1 MSSSNSGRIAFVT
14 QSDSIGAA
22 IEDWAHEHQIGF
34 SKCISLGTTGS
45 LGFGECIDSLAEDP
59 RTQSILLYMESVQ
72 DAGRFISAAREC
84 AIQKPII
91 VLKAPGS
98 NDKVYDAAFR
108 RCGILRVQRMA
119 DLFYMAEVLERQP
132 RPKGPNLAILANAHG
147 PALLSGGQQ
156 QLASNATP
164 ADYRTA
170 FEAMAKDPNCH
181 GILLILT
188 PQPGTQVAEIS
199 QAIAEAAKTCRKPIL
214 ASLMGGTLMKQGEAI
229 LAEARIPT
237 FPYPDT
243 AAKVFARLW
252 QYSRNLSALY
262 ETPVFTAD
270 IEDTTTLA
278 ADLESKRGPL
288 DETTLKKLLNAYG
301 ISSSQFQSPT
311 SVHFRISSN
320 PDQSFGPVL
329 TLEASKL
336 YEDSVATLPPLTSTQ
351 SRRVLDLV
359 KQVAAC
365 QPPAQEALED
375 LLVRVSRIVSEHP
388 VLRDLELEIQVEP
401 DGTIWSSRS
410 SANLQPEGLERSEWP
425 KCVIRPYPKQYIKQ
439 LTLRNGQAATL
450 RPIRPEDE
458 TRIVDF
464 HNDLSER
471 TVYLRYLQFLKFEER
486 IMHERLARVCFND
499 YARELALVVEQDDKI
514 LGVGRLQRNPLR
526 MEEAEVAFL
535 VRDSAQGQGIGKAL
549 VENIIEAAKAEG
561 LKKLTAELL
570 ADNKPM
576 RTLLEKN
583 CFRTRLAL
591 DGQTLLAS
599 LSLGS

>member
-1 MSSSNSGRIAFVT
+1 MSFNSAGRIAFVT

-22 IEDWAHEHQIGF
+22 IEDWAHDHQIGF
-34 SKCISLGTTGS
+34 SKCISLDEASTKD
-45 LGFGECIDSLAEDP
+45 FGECIDALAEDP
-59 RTQSILLYMESVQ
+59 YTQSILLYMESVK

-119 DLFYMAEVLERQP
+119 DLFYMAEVLEQQP
-132 RPKGPNLAILANAHG
+132 RPRGPNLAILTNAHG

-156 QLASNATP
+156 HLPSNATP

-170 FEAMAKDPNCH
+170 FETLAKDPNCH

-188 PQPGTQVAEIS
+188 PQPGSLVADTA

-214 ASLMGGTLMKQGEAI
+214 ASLMGGTQMKQGEAI

-336 YEDSVATLPPLTSTQ
+336 YEDSAATLPPLTSTQ

-359 KQVAAC
+359 KQVQAC
-365 QPPAQEALED
+365 QPQAQEALED

-401 DGTIWSSRS
+401 DGTIWSSH
-410 SANLQPEGLERSEWP
+410 SAATLQPEGLPRSEWP

-439 LTLRNGQAATL
+439 LTLRNGQTATL

-458 TRIVDF
+458 SRIVDF

-486 IMHERLARVCFND
+486 ILHERLARVCFND

-561 LKKLTAELL
+561 LTKLTAELL

-583 CFRTRLAL
+583 GFRTRLAL
-591 DGQTLLAS
+591 DGQTLLAN
-599 LSLGS
+599 LALA

>member
-1 MSSSNSGRIAFVT
+1 MSSNNPGRIAFVT

-22 IEDWAHEHQIGF
+22 IEDWAHDHQIGF
-34 SKCISLGTTGS
+34 SKCISLDESSTKD
-45 LGFGECIDSLAEDP
+45 FGECIDALAEDP
-59 RTQSILLYMESVQ
+59 YTQSILLYMESVK
-72 DAGRFISAAREC
+72 DAGRFISATREC

-119 DLFYMAEVLERQP
+119 DLFYMAEVLEQQP
-132 RPKGPNLAILANAHG
+132 RPRGSNLAILTNAHG

-156 QLASNATP
+156 HLASDATP

-170 FEAMAKDPNCH
+170 FETLAKDPNCH

-188 PQPGTQVAEIS
+188 PQPGSLVADTA

-214 ASLMGGTLMKQGEAI
+214 ASLMGGTQMKQGEAI

-311 SVHFRISSN
+311 SVHFRITSN

-359 KQVAAC
+359 KQVTAC

-401 DGTIWSSRS
+401 DGTIWSSH
-410 SANLQPEGLERSEWP
+410 SAASLQPEGLARSEWP

-439 LTLRNGQAATL
+439 LTLRNGQPATL

-561 LKKLTAELL
+561 LTKLTAELL

-576 RTLLEKN
+576 RNLLEKN
-583 CFRTRLAL
+583 GFRTRLAL

-599 LSLGS
+599 RIN